1 MAFIPPVLAA
11 LSTVAAAAGPA
22 VASASAAIGGISS
35 GTAGLGSTLLSA
47 GGSLLEGVAAQRA
60 ADYNAKVS
68 NIQARQSAEQ
78 GALAAS
84 EVSRQLNQRLA
95 GGRAAAAQSGFENS
109 GSVNDLLKQVER
121 AGITDMMTA
130 VYDGRTRAAAARST
144 ADAQKAAGSS
154 ALWGGVMG
162 AGAQAMSGM
171 SDFYRRQGAMQLTV

>member
-1 MAFIPPVLAA
+1 MAFIPPMIAA
-11 LSTVAAAAGPA
+11 VASAAAAAGPA
-22 VASASAAIGGISS
+22 VASAGSAIGGISANA
-35 GTAGLGSTLLSA
+35 AGLGSTLLSA

-60 ADYNAKVS
+60 ADYNAKVA

-78 GALAAS
+78 GAIAAS
-84 EVSRQLNQRLA
+84 EASRQLNQRLA

-144 ADAQKAAGSS
+144 ANTQKAAGSN
-154 ALWGGVMG
+154 ALWGGVLG

>member
-1 MAFIPPVLAA
+1 MIAM
-11 LSTVAAAAGPA
+11 
-22 VASASAAIGGISS
+22 VASAASAAAPAIASAGSAIGGISANA
-35 GTAGLGSTLLSA
+35 AGLGSTLLSA

-144 ADAQKAAGSS
+144 ATAQKAAGSS
-154 ALWGGVMG
+154 ALWGGVLG

-171 SDFYRRQGAMQLTV
+171 SDFYKRQGAMQLTV